1 MDDEHDYG
9 GWLTEDLK
17 GYYKDL
23 MKERDRSEMYSDRAE
38 LNNMMLIVL
47 SEIQSRER
55 KNNSG
60 NREI

>member
-1 MDDEHDYG
+1 MDDNHDYG

-17 GYYKDL
+17 EHYDYL
-23 MKERDRSEMYSDRAE
+23 MKQRNHSEMYSERAE

-47 SEIQSRER
+47 SEIQSREM

>member
-1 MDDEHDYG
+1 MDDDHDYG

-17 GYYKDL
+17 EHNDYL
-23 MKERDRSEMYSDRAE
+23 MKQRDRSEMYSERAE

-55 KNNSG
+55 K
-60 NREI
+60 